1 MTHYA
6 TCGERAQENRG
17 NVGLFKRAIL
27 GTQATAGT
35 AGRTHA
41 GAGLMRGK

>member
-1 MTHYA
+1 MAHYA

-17 NVGLFKRAIL
+17 NVGLFKRALAIV

-35 AGRTHA
+35 AGLAHA
-41 GAGLMRGK
+41 DAA